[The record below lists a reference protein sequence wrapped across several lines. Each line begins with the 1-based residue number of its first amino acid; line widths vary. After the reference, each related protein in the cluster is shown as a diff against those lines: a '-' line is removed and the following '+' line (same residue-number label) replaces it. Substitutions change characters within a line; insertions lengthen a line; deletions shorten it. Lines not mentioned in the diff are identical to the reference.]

1 MDNIKLYYQ
10 SHTGKFL
17 TDSKE
22 KLVREVTELKKSL
35 DKSSKGNSEQVIQSF
50 IADKL
55 STARGVNISPSHKD
69 VSAIIK
75 SSEHLRNYQR
85 ETLKYENETKHEKR
99 TEESRLKNFIPKF
112 KDKVLHDAIVST
124 GKFKGTEFDNFKSKD
139 SILNPNGKKLTYLRS
154 NDFYKSNK
162 MNYEHLGIADKAK
175 LYNKIA
181 NKKSIN
187 TVENAEL
194 ASIKEVE
201 SFKKKSIKQVTQESI
216 KSSKNSLDDEH
227 SSADKAPKASLFSK
241 IRLDAMAAAV
251 IDSLS
256 SSATSY
262 ARSNVQASM
271 LNVQSNTGMNSI
283 VGAIGQQ
290 FENSASIK
298 QSVGNA
304 IGAVI
309 GGTIGGLTAGIGGAL
324 IGSQLGSGAGG
335 YVGSLLGNKD
345 LIKGEGEKL
354 KASQIQYSYF
364 DSTMSQRYAD
374 SALGKN
380 PLTAK
385 FKAGNKEIT
394 MSGNSSLGLDKL
406 SETPGDLQ
414 YSEQILAARRAISGK
429 HDTSISGGYATK
441 DMARYSQTL
450 DNMGINPS
458 QQPRMMAQF
467 AQLTK
472 NNDKT
477 LGDQVARGAEYYVKY
492 GELTADKLD
501 MVIALTR
508 QGVETDKAYSLVGQS
523 QLGNTGAQDK
533 IAFNLQDP
541 VTKMISGAMLSSMG
555 LDIDNVL
562 ENGLTDAQL
571 TEMTGEKDRQ
581 KAIANIMSSKEVTG
595 EKWKLNAA
603 LGGQGV
609 INALNNTN
617 KGVAQEGMKPTVD
630 SNGNIITPSSLASQN
645 PAESAAGKAIDI
657 LKAELVS
664 INNPTNVSIN
674 GVNIGKVFGGTDP
687 SGYAP
692 QSPSETIRQLY
703 QGSKVGSTAM
713 STGKQ

>member
-1 MDNIKLYYQ
+1 MDNLKSYYQ
-10 SHTGKFL
+10 SHTGNFL
-17 TDSKE
+17 TDSIE
-22 KLVREVTELKKSL
+22 KLVRDVTEFRKLP
-35 DKSSKGNSEQVIQSF
+35 DKSSKGNSEQVIRSF
-50 IADKL
+50 IANEL
-55 STARGVNISPSHKD
+55 SKARRVNISTGHND
-69 VSAIIK
+69 VSAIMK
-75 SSEHLRNYQR
+75 SSEHLRNYQNESR
-85 ETLKYENETKHEKR
+85 RAENEAKYYNRSQSE
-99 TEESRLKNFIPKF
+99 RLRNFTPTRRSQ
-112 KDKVLHDAIVST
+112 VLNSALLGTS
-124 GKFKGTEFDNFKSKD
+124 GFKGTEFDNLQVRD
-139 SILNPNGKKLTYLRS
+139 SALNPNSIKFNQYG
-154 NDFYKSNK
+154 
-162 MNYEHLGIADKAK
+162 LGSKNGELIYRAK
-175 LYNKIA
+175 LSYISQQ
-181 NKKSIN
+181 KKSLD
-187 TVENAEL
+187 TVERAEL
-194 ASIKEVE
+194 DSVKEIKNL
-201 SFKKKSIKQVTQESI
+201 KQKSIKQENRI
-216 KSSKNSLDDEH
+216 KDEIQP
-227 SSADKAPKASLFSK
+227 SDNKAPKASLFSK

-271 LNVQSNTGMNSI
+271 LNVQSNTGMSSI

-354 KASQIQYSYF
+354 KALQIQYSYF

-374 SALGKN
+374 SALSKN

-385 FKAGNKEIT
+385 FKAGDKEIT
-394 MSGNSSLGLDKL
+394 MSGKSSLGLDKL

-414 YSEQILAARRAISGK
+414 YSEQILAARRSISGK
-429 HDTSISGGYATK
+429 HDTSVPGGYATDSMK
-441 DMARYSQTL
+441 DYAITL
-450 DNMGINPS
+450 NNMGVNPS
-458 QQPRMMAQF
+458 QQPRMMTQF

-472 NNDKT
+472 GNDKT

-541 VTKMISGAMLSSMG
+541 VTKMVSGAMLSSMG
-555 LDIDNVL
+555 LDINNVL

-571 TEMTGEKDRQ
+571 KEMTGKGTREG
-581 KAIANIMSSKEVTG
+581 AIADIMDSSNVTSSKF
-595 EKWKLNAA
+595 LLYQA
-603 LGGQGV
+603 LGGQGT

-617 KGVAQEGMKPTVD
+617 KGIAQEGMKPTVD
-630 SNGNIITPSSLASQN
+630 SNGNIITPSSLASKN

-664 INNPTNVSIN
+664 INNPTHVSIN
-674 GVNIGKVFGGTDP
+674 GVDSRAFSFSNSTQYMP
-687 SGYAP
+687 S
-692 QSPSETIRQLY
+692 SPNETIRQLY
-703 QGSKVGSTAM
+703 QGVKVGSTAM
-713 STGKQ
+713 STGKQY